1 MKTHRDLKVWQNSI
15 ELVTEIYKLTKSF
28 PSSETFGLASQIQ
41 RSAVSVPSNIA
52 EGAARNSNKEFSRFL
67 SIALGSL
74 AELETQLIISK
85 NIQYLSQDQF
95 SAIHEKLIEIRK
107 MINGLQKS
115 ITP

>member
-1 MKTHRDLKVWQNSI
+1 MKTHRDLKVWQNSLD
-15 ELVTEIYKLTKSF
+15 LVTEIYKLTKAF
-28 PSSETFGLASQIQ
+28 PNSETFGLACQIQ

-85 NIQYLSQDQF
+85 NI
-95 SAIHEKLIEIRK
+95 
-107 MINGLQKS
+107 
-115 ITP
+115 